1 MSEYAGPSEETVQ
14 GDAEVDR
21 AVDIEVA
28 QDVEA
33 ESVVEVESAIE
44 DDPAAGEEDE
54 VFVLEEAPDPDSVL
68 PVWEP
73 TGHPDVDAAL
83 EKLHEISGSDVADH
97 AAVFEQ
103 VEASLRATL
112 DGLTAE
118 DEPA

>member
-1 MSEYAGPSEETVQ
+1 MSEYSGPSEAAVHSDT
-14 GDAEVDR
+14 EVDR
-21 AVDIEVA
+21 EVTSDVVDVDVDDNA
-28 QDVEA
+28 DAADDADVDVE
-33 ESVVEVESAIE
+33 S
-44 DDPAAGEEDE
+44 GEEDE
-54 VFVLEEAPDPDSVL
+54 VFVLEEAPNPDSVL

-83 EKLHEISGSDVADH
+83 EKLHEISGSDVAEH